1 VKNIKTTVYI
11 VSHNYGKYLEAAI
24 ESVLRQTI
32 DDWELIII
40 DDNSSDNTSAIMNF
54 YKGDRRIRLFTT
66 PGIGLPAVCN
76 FALKESRGK
85 YIIRLDG
92 DDIFEE
98 NILLVLSNYLDR
110 NPECSMVFPDYYLI
124 DEFGRIFAHEKR
136 EKMYENNHVSDI
148 PANGACC
155 LIRTNILEDVGG
167 YREDLG
173 VQDGYDLW
181 NKLNGKYKIAN
192 VNVPLFYYR
201 RHKNNL
207 TNKSHQILSARRKI
221 KQENVINKLDH
232 YRPITAV
239 IPCRQ
244 NYDFCPDVWKREI
257 KRKTLLQRSIEK
269 CLKSSII
276 DYVFIASDNPEVQ
289 DVMAIFTDQR
299 LSFYK
304 RNTEETI
311 RSRSLVPT
319 LEKVVT
325 PIDPNW
331 KGLTVIAYIQAPF
344 VTTRTLDDAIYT
356 LILNDADC
364 AFGVE
369 ELRSPLYKRTGY
381 GLQPINPRRG
391 FSTDFDTIYRESNTS
406 LATRNRNF
414 TVGSLTGP
422 SVVNFTV
429 SHEEYFFIDSEQ
441 KMRISEI
448 MANDK

>member
-1 VKNIKTTVYI
+1 MKNIKTTIYI

-54 YKGDRRIRLFTT
+54 YKGDSRIRLFST

-76 FALKESRGK
+76 FALEKSRGK
-85 YIIRLDG
+85 YFIRLDG

-98 NILLVLSNYLDR
+98 NILLVLNNYLDR

-136 EKMYENNHVSDI
+136 EKIYENNHVPDM

-155 LIRTNILEDVGG
+155 LIRANILKDVGG
-167 YREDLG
+167 YREDLR

-207 TNKSHQILSARRKI
+207 TNKSHQILSARRQI
-221 KQENVINKLDH
+221 KLENVIDKLDH

-257 KRKTLLQRSIEK
+257 KGRSLLQLSIEK
-269 CLKSSII
+269 CICSEIFDHII
-276 DYVFIASDNPEVQ
+276 VASDNPEVQ
-289 DVMAIFTDQR
+289 SVINLFNCAQ
-299 LSFYK
+299 LSFLQRK
-304 RNTEETI
+304 PEDTI
-311 RSRSLVPT
+311 RSKSLVPT
-319 LEKVVT
+319 IEKIIA
-325 PIDPNW
+325 PIDPARE
-331 KGLTVIAYIQAPF
+331 GLTVIAYIQAPF
-344 VTTRTLDDAIYT
+344 VTSKTLKEAIFT
-356 LILNDADC
+356 LILNDTDC

-369 ELRSPLYKRTGY
+369 EVKYPLFKRTAY
-381 GLQPINPRRG
+381 GLEAINPRNG
-391 FSTDFDTIYRESNTS
+391 ISTDFDIIYRESNVS
-406 LATRNRNF
+406 LATKNRNLNK
-414 TVGSLTGP
+414 GSLTGP

-429 SHEEYFFIDSEQ
+429 SNEEYFFIDSEQ

-448 MANDK
+448 IAED